1 MIIWPNKCLHS
12 DGGEQLSSY
21 QVQWPPLVR
30 LVIVCEQSSGFK
42 MEESEKLQIIYEE
55 AYNFLK
61 SKVGEDI
68 LRKDLDYYHNCNAD
82 SIRDVFRQMV
92 QTLKNKQGYV
102 HFIAD
107 VEYMREI
114 LQEYDPQCIANR
126 YNNKW
131 ESLFKEFKKIFGKN
145 YKMDIANKRNAWVI
159 YSKGVLSCAA
169 FLSNFETIKDFDE
182 FVKSFF
188 LNEFTI
194 AALPMLL
201 EKEIFG
207 FGFPLACDF
216 LKELG
221 YYQYGKPD
229 VHLKDIFMEL
239 KLVDSRSDYEIFKK
253 IVKIGL
259 IVKQDP
265 VIVDKIFWLIG
276 SGKFN
281 ISEISI
287 GSQKLEFIN
296 LMKKRHTTIQ

>member
-1 MIIWPNKCLHS
+1 MEKS
-12 DGGEQLSSY
+12 D
-21 QVQWPPLVR
+21 
-30 LVIVCEQSSGFK
+30 
-42 MEESEKLQIIYEE
+42 KLQLIYEE

-68 LRKDLDYYHNCNAD
+68 LKKHLDYYHNCNAD
-82 SIRDVFRQMV
+82 SIRDVFKQMV

-102 HFIAD
+102 NFIAD
-107 VEYMREI
+107 VEAMRDI
-114 LQEYDPQCIANR
+114 LQEYDPQHIVTS
-126 YNNKW
+126 YKNKW
-131 ESLFKEFKKIFGKN
+131 ENLFLEFKKIFGKS
-145 YKMDIANKRNAWVI
+145 YKMDISNKRNAWVI
-159 YSKGVLSCAA
+159 YSKGVLSCAT
-169 FLSNFETIKDFDE
+169 FLSNFKGFKDFDK

-188 LNEFTI
+188 LNEFNI
-194 AALPMLL
+194 GGISLVL

-239 KLVDSRSDYEIFKK
+239 NLVDSRSDYEIFKK

-276 SGKFN
+276 SGKFH

-287 GSQKLEFIN
+287 GSRKQEFIN
-296 LMKKRHTTIQ
+296 LMKKKHTTTGCR

>member
-1 MIIWPNKCLHS
+1 
-12 DGGEQLSSY
+12 
-21 QVQWPPLVR
+21 
-30 LVIVCEQSSGFK
+30 
-42 MEESEKLQIIYEE
+42 
-55 AYNFLK
+55 
-61 SKVGEDI
+61 
-68 LRKDLDYYHNCNAD
+68 
-82 SIRDVFRQMV
+82 MV

-102 HFIAD
+102 NFIAD
-107 VEYMREI
+107 VEDMREI
-114 LQEYDPQCIANR
+114 LQEYEPQHIVTR

-131 ESLFKEFKKIFGKN
+131 GKLFLEFKNIFGN
-145 YKMDIANKRNAWVI
+145 TYKMDIANKRNAWVI
-159 YSKGVLSCAA
+159 YCKGVLSCAT
-169 FLSNFETIKDFDE
+169 FLSNFKVFKDFDE

-276 SGKFN
+276 SGKFH
-281 ISEISI
+281 ISGISI

-296 LMKKRHTTIQ
+296 LMKKRHTTICCR